1 MSIIKISP
9 VVFAVGEEYQIC
21 VPVSEA
27 CVMWVKVG
35 DECYYDESN
44 GVLRSFTELHKMT
57 VPMKWLDSAREYTVC
72 FRRIIERKPYFSEL
86 EDVVEERF
94 SFRPVENESVL
105 TFNVA
110 DSHGMVNETVAAVRA
125 FEKAR
130 GKLDFLI
137 LNGDVIDHSG
147 DIKNFDAIYEI
158 CSLVTYGEIPVVF
171 SRGNHDTRGIYA
183 EKIANYTPTRDGF
196 SYFTFRIGHVWGIVL
211 DCGEDKPDT
220 NVEYGGT
227 ICCHHFRLKETE
239 YLESVIKHAEEEY
252 GAEGVALKLVIAHS
266 PFTRKFPHP
275 FNIEEDIYGRWA
287 RLLREEIKPD
297 LMICGHTHKFSID
310 KPGCENDAL
319 GQPCTVA
326 VASQPSKNIGYYAA
340 GGFVLGK
347 EEVEIVFSD
356 SNGEVIDSSTV
367 KYKE

>member
-1 MSIIKISP
+1 MSVIKISP
-9 VVFAVGEEYQIC
+9 VIFAIGEEYQIS

-35 DECYYDESN
+35 GKCYYDESN
-44 GVLRSFTELHKMT
+44 GVLRSFTELHKMS
-57 VPMKWLDSAREYTVC
+57 VPAKVLDEVGEYTVC
-72 FRRIIERKPYFSEL
+72 YRRIIERKPYFSEL
-86 EDVVEERF
+86 EDAIEERYV
-94 SFRPVENESVL
+94 FRPVEGERVL

-110 DSHGMVNETVAAVRA
+110 DSHGMVNETVAAVKA
-125 FEKAR
+125 FEQAR

-147 DIKNFDAIYEI
+147 DVKNFDAIYEI
-158 CSLVTYGEIPVVF
+158 CSLVTAGEIPVVF

-183 EKIANYTPTRDGF
+183 EKIADYTPTRDGF

-211 DCGEDKPDT
+211 DCGEDKADT

-227 ICCHHFRLKETE
+227 ICCHEFRAKETE
-239 YLESVIKHAEEEY
+239 YLESVVKRAEEEY
-252 GAEGVALKLVIAHS
+252 EAEGVTLRLVIAHS

-287 RLLREEIKPD
+287 ELLRNYIKPN
-297 LMICGHTHKFSID
+297 LMICGHMHRFSID
-310 KPGCENDAL
+310 PVGGENDYL
-319 GQPCTVA
+319 GQPCTVV
-326 VASQPSKNIGYYAA
+326 VASQPKTSESYYAA

-347 EEVEIVFSD
+347 NEAEVLFTDSEGKVLEE
-356 SNGEVIDSSTV
+356 NTV
-367 KYKE
+367 KYK